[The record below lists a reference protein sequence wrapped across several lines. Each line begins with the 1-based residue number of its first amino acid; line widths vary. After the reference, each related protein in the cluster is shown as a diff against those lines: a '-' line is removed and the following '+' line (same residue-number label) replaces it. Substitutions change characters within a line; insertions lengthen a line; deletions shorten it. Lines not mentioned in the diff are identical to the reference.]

1 MCWHWDTHLWGLER
15 ESGWELKGR
24 DSQGRVSMI
33 LGEGGEAPGEAEDE
47 ERVSDCALSASEG
60 QL

>member
-15 ESGWELKGR
+15 EGGWELKGR

-47 ERVSDCALSASEG
+47 EGV
-60 QL
+60 